1 MLTSDSS
8 QRPALARAY
17 LRHRARPCAFILT
30 PRWNST
36 GTGSIVSRLGN
47 IAAETGLVSLCTNG
61 LGPRCIMIGSLTAG
75 QFAVFDIVMD
85 ATGAAKFHFH
95 DPSKAAH

>member
-1 MLTSDSS
+1 M
-8 QRPALARAY
+8 
-17 LRHRARPCAFILT
+17 
-30 PRWNST
+30 
-36 GTGSIVSRLGN
+36 
-47 IAAETGLVSLCTNG
+47 SLCTNG